1 VAKSEF
7 RKFIDQAQ
15 ELPSDVVLGNIVWHR
30 VNDGAYALEDIEKSF
45 DALGLN
51 PTFVPQPTTEFN
63 AFEKAC
69 TNALRA
75 TKPYALQTVKGEV
88 VQTGEIM
95 AIREAHKDGEQ
106 VIRHV
111 VREVRDRQRKRLR
124 YETVAELI
132 LMRAQPDSGGKIR
145 RGSHRLR
152 ATIHVDRLVRGEQGR
167 VEAVVKTWEQ
177 EFDRLYNFIDG
188 DKARAI
194 VRDYLGFLNA
204 VMMKQGVYFVH
215 KNREEELFRL
225 QTFVDT
231 TLANGCGLELFPI
244 PELKRLRES
253 VIDAFQDEAVK
264 ELNEVVAAI
273 NKVRSTRATITG
285 PALAKLTDQYQNV
298 MRKANEYTRTL
309 RCTQDRTA
317 GAAEVALESLN
328 ALRSDMQKQME
339 EE

>member
-1 VAKSEF
+1 MAKSEF
-7 RKFIDQAQ
+7 RKYIDQAQ
-15 ELPSDVVLGNIVWHR
+15 ELPSDVVLGNIVWHT
-30 VNDGAYALEDIEKSF
+30 VNDGAYPLDVIEKAF
-45 DALGLN
+45 DDLGLN
-51 PTFVPQPTTEFN
+51 PAFVPNPTTEFN

-69 TNALRA
+69 TNAVRSARA
-75 TKPYALQTVKGEV
+75 YSLPQE
-88 VQTGEIM
+88 QTGEIM
-95 AIREAHKDGEQ
+95 AIRESYKDDQQ

-111 VREVRDRQRKRLR
+111 VREVRDAKHKRLR
-124 YETVAELI
+124 YETVAKLI
-132 LMRAQPDSGGKIR
+132 LFRAQPGTDGKII

-152 ATIHVDRLVRGEQGR
+152 AEIDSSVLLRGEKEQI
-167 VEAVVKTWEQ
+167 EAVIAKWTE

-215 KNREEELFRL
+215 VNREDELTKLR
-225 QTFVDT
+225 TFVDT
-231 TLANGCGLELFPI
+231 ALGNGCKVELFPI

-264 ELNEVVAAI
+264 ELNEVVQAI
-273 NKVRSTRATITG
+273 NKVRATRATITG
-285 PALAKLTDQYQNV
+285 PALAKLTDQYQGV

-328 ALRSDMQKQME
+328 ALRADMQRQME
-339 EE
+339 QAS